1 MTQQF
6 TDYQWLAT
14 RTLAASDTPNTQ
26 LAILGLG
33 LAGETGELVDHLK
46 KVLGHGHD
54 FDLAKIKEEAGDV
67 LWYLAVILDLFD
79 IDLQDVAAA
88 NIDKLTARYPD
99 GFSSERSR
107 NRA

>member
-1 MTQQF
+1 M
-6 TDYQWLAT
+6 
-14 RTLAASDTPNTQ
+14 
-26 LAILGLG
+26 
-33 LAGETGELVDHLK
+33 
-46 KVLGHGHD
+46 
-54 FDLAKIKEEAGDV
+54 
-67 LWYLAVILDLFD
+67 LWYLAVILDFFD